1 MKKLLKKI
9 IPLLLVL
16 SFMLAGCTTG
26 TTKSSTEE
34 STSNEQVAEQG
45 NKKVFRYAEEAEP
58 TILDPHKSFNPI
70 SLDITYAV
78 YEGLTRVYDG
88 EVLPGMAES
97 WDVSEDGLTYTF
109 HLRDAKWSDGE
120 PVTAEDFTYSFERL
134 FNPDTLSDYGNF
146 AVYFEGGEDYWE
158 GKTTDFS
165 TVGVKALDDKTL
177 ECKLVVPKKY
187 FLNLMGFGAFH
198 PVRQDYIE
206 KYGESYGSDPEKAVY
221 NGPFILK
228 EWKHEESLL
237 EVKNDDYWDKD
248 NIHLDEVQISIVNNP
263 ATRVNMYETDQ
274 LDFTQLTK
282 TDIPSYEKENKV
294 NIQPNS
300 SIYWLQYQVNHKD
313 PEKAAFL
320 GNKNFR
326 KALGWAIDRQAIAD
340 SVLADG
346 SLPAT
351 RLVPA
356 TIQGLN
362 KKHAEEYSIG
372 EEYFPTTAN
381 IEKANEYL
389 DLALQE
395 IGKKKEEMP
404 TFEILVD
411 DSESAR
417 LITEAIQD
425 MFDKNLGVKMEI
437 KAVTSSQKWD
447 EMGNNNFDI
456 MYAGFGPDFNDPVN
470 YLDTW
475 TLDGGYNVMGWENK
489 EYEELVRFINT
500 TNDNQARA
508 DAIDKAEK
516 IFLDEVVFNPIFF
529 GTAVYTQKDTVK
541 GLLRDSTGMDINY
554 IYVDIVNE

>member
-1 MKKLLKKI
+1 M
-9 IPLLLVL
+9 
-16 SFMLAGCTTG
+16 
-26 TTKSSTEE
+26 
-34 STSNEQVAEQG
+34 
-45 NKKVFRYAEEAEP
+45 
-58 TILDPHKSFNPI
+58 
-70 SLDITYAV
+70 
-78 YEGLTRVYDG
+78 
-88 EVLPGMAES
+88 
-97 WDVSEDGLTYTF
+97 
-109 HLRDAKWSDGE
+109 
-120 PVTAEDFTYSFERL
+120 
-134 FNPDTLSDYGNF
+134 
-146 AVYFEGGEDYWE
+146 
-158 GKTTDFS
+158 
-165 TVGVKALDDKTL
+165 
-177 ECKLVVPKKY
+177 
-187 FLNLMGFGAFH
+187 
-198 PVRQDYIE
+198 
-206 KYGESYGSDPEKAVY
+206 
-221 NGPFILK
+221 
-228 EWKHEESLL
+228 
-237 EVKNDDYWDKD
+237 
-248 NIHLDEVQISIVNNP
+248 
-263 ATRVNMYETDQ
+263 
-274 LDFTQLTK
+274 
-282 TDIPSYEKENKV
+282 
-294 NIQPNS
+294 
-300 SIYWLQYQVNHKD
+300 
-313 PEKAAFL
+313 
-320 GNKNFR
+320 
-326 KALGWAIDRQAIAD
+326 
-340 SVLADG
+340 
-346 SLPAT
+346 
-351 RLVPA
+351 VPA